1 MAAVEVRAE
10 HYTDID
16 VELLMLSGNCLVA
29 MAREIIDHHCDGD
42 GWVPGTDDPAAIAAS
57 AGGLLD
63 FAVVA
68 VADARRWH
76 RDGTGAA
83 LLRAIREPPR

>member
-1 MAAVEVRAE
+1 MAGVEVRGD
-10 HYTDID
+10 HYTDVD
-16 VELLMLSGNCLVA
+16 VELLMLSGHCLVG
-29 MAREIIDHHCDGD
+29 MAREILDHHSDGD
-42 GWVPGTDDPAAIAAS
+42 GWVPGTDDPAAIAAA
-57 AGGLLD
+57 AGQLLD

-83 LLRAIREPPR
+83 LLRAIREQTP